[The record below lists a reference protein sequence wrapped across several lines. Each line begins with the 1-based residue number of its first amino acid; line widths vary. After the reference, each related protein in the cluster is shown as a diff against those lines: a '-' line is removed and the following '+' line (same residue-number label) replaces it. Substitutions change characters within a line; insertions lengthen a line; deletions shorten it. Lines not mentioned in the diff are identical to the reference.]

1 MKCAILGATGMVGQ
15 RFVELLSRTK
25 EFEIS
30 ALYASE
36 RSAGKNYREACHWV
50 LDSEMP
56 ENVAD
61 MRVLNDLKGIDADIF
76 FSALPSGT
84 AGDVERRLAS
94 EGRVVCSNARD
105 NRMVDDVPLVI
116 PEVNPEHLGLIK
128 GKKGYIIA
136 NPNCSTIVLCMAL
149 KPLFDFG
156 IEAVSVTTMQ
166 ALSGAGYPGVASLDI
181 ENNVIPFI
189 ANEEEKM
196 ESEPLKIFGSLEDGR
211 IKSSD
216 FKISASCTRVDVIEG
231 HTLSIQLKL
240 RDKPSID
247 KIKDAYRDF
256 RGLPQ
261 ELKLPLAPEIPVI
274 LREEQDRPQPRK
286 DLADGFSISVGRVRR
301 DEVLGYK
308 LFAVGSNTVRG
319 AAGAGIL
326 NAELLKALHYL

>member
-50 LDSEMP
+50 LDSEIP
-56 ENVAD
+56 ESVAD
-61 MRVLNDLKGIDADIF
+61 MIVLNDLKGIDADVF

-105 NRMVDDVPLVI
+105 SRMADDVPLVI
-116 PEVNPEHLGLIK
+116 PEVNPEHLELIK
-128 GKKGYIIA
+128 EKRGYIVA
-136 NPNCSTIVLCMAL
+136 NPNCSTIILCMAL
-149 KPLFDFG
+149 KPLYDFG

-196 ESEPLKIFGSLEDGR
+196 ESEPLKIYGKLRKNRIERAGFG
-211 IKSSD
+211 
-216 FKISASCTRVDVIEG
+216 ISASCTRVNVIEG
-231 HTLSIQLKL
+231 HTLSIQVKL
-240 RDKPSID
+240 RDAVESDEIREKFNSFRPLHRLPSSPALPI
-247 KIKDAYRDF
+247 IV
-256 RGLPQ
+256 RG
-261 ELKLPLAPEIPVI
+261 
-274 LREEQDRPQPRK
+274 EENRPQPRK
-286 DLADGFSISVGRVRR
+286 DMNDGLSISVGRIRKDAVMSCRF
-301 DEVLGYK
+301 
-308 LFAVGSNTVRG
+308 FAVGSNTVRG
-319 AAGAGIL
+319 AAGASVL